1 MKERPIMT
9 SQRSFI
15 FILVGVS
22 ALIYAVST
30 FTGGSLGQ
38 AVLLSVALLYGLSM
52 TGMIVLFIVAA
63 VRPPH
68 YVEPLRHD
76 ITEDGF
82 APSAEVIKLSDYRS
96 TQGVRVS

>member
-1 MKERPIMT
+1 MT
-9 SQRSFI
+9 SQSSFI

-38 AVLLSVALLYGLSM
+38 AFLLSVALLYGLSM
-52 TGMIVLFIVAA
+52 TGMIVLFVVSA
-63 VRPPH
+63 VRPRH
-68 YVEPLRHD
+68 YVEPLHHD
-76 ITEDGF
+76 ITEAGF
-82 APSAEVIKLSDYRS
+82 APSAEVIKLSGYRS